1 MTSQTSADSIVC
13 SDLSIAH
20 ASGRGTPERVV
31 DGVSFTLARGAA
43 LILVGATGS
52 GKSTLATV
60 LAGTAGPGVGV
71 VGGDAVVEGVSV
83 RRPGRR
89 LRLLTVVTGYLG
101 QTDGATLPA
110 RLTVGDIVAEPVT
123 SRQRKVN
130 GRALS
135 FRVATLLDELGLPL
149 GAVGK
154 YPYELS
160 AGMRQRVAI
169 ARTLM
174 LEPRL
179 VVADEPLANLDVEA
193 REIVRSALERRQ
205 RDAGMSLLL
214 VANEPENVAR
224 FDADVLALRAGH
236 TVGFGHGVESM
247 TWTPSSEADRR
258 LVSS

>member
-1 MTSQTSADSIVC
+1 MTHDPAADSIVC

-20 ASGRGTPERVV
+20 TSVRGGQERVV

-43 LILVGATGS
+43 LVLIGATGS
-52 GKSTLATV
+52 GKSTLAAV
-60 LAGTAGPGVGV
+60 LAGGAGAGVSV
-71 VGGDAVVEGVSV
+71 VGGDATVEGISV

-89 LRLLTVVTGYLG
+89 RPLLTVLTGYLG

-130 GRALS
+130 ARALS

-149 GAVGK
+149 GAVGM

-160 AGMRQRVAI
+160 AGMRQRVAF

-179 VVADEPLANLDVEA
+179 VIADEPLANLDVEA
-193 REIVRSALERRQ
+193 RELVRGALERRQ
-205 RDAGMSLLL
+205 RDHGLSLLL
-214 VANEPENVAR
+214 VANESESVAR
-224 FDADVLALRAGH
+224 FDADVLALQAGH
-236 TVGFGHGVESM
+236 AVGFGHGMDRM